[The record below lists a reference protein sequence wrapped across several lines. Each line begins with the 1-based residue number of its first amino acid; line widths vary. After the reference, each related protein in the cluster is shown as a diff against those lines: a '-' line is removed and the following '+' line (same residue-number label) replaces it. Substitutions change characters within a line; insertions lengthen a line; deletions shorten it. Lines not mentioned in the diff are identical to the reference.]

1 MAKRLDIPSDE
12 KAKLLLDAVDDRKA
26 VDPVLIDLRDKTLM
40 TDFFLVCSGT
50 SDVHIRAIAER
61 VEEVAEEQ
69 RLNRPRIEGQSVAEW
84 VLLDFGDVVLH
95 VMNAESRDRYK
106 LETFWTTPQPKGALP
121 PTPDSAGGSRSG
133 SGIGEDRTD
142 ASDAADRAMAAKML
156 AEVGDSDDE
165 DDDLDDVG
173 FDGDEEEDAAFF
185 EDADEEV
192 EPIDDEDDLGTDKT
206 PTPSSPASARNAAR
220 N

>member
-1 MAKRLDIPSDE
+1 MAKRSDIPSDE
-12 KAKLLLDAVDDRKA
+12 KARILVDAVEDRKA

-61 VEEVAEEQ
+61 VEEVADEQ
-69 RLNRPRIEGQSVAEW
+69 RLNRPRIEGQGVAEW

-95 VMNAESRDRYK
+95 IMNAESRDRYK

-121 PTPDSAGGSRSG
+121 PTPDSATAHRSG

-142 ASDAADRAMAAKML
+142 ADDKSDALDEL
-156 AEVGDSDDE
+156 EGLDFDE
-165 DDDLDDVG
+165 D
-173 FDGDEEEDAAFF
+173 EESDAAFF

-192 EPIDDEDDLGTDKT
+192 EPIDEPDDLDDEAA
-206 PTPSSPASARNAAR
+206 PAAAAPSQIVGNTNHGASRN
-220 N
+220 

>member
-1 MAKRLDIPSDE
+1 MLAAGDDFLAKRIDIASDE
-12 KAKLLLDAVDDRKA
+12 KARILVDAVEDRKA

-61 VEEVAEEQ
+61 VEEVADEQ
-69 RLNRPRIEGQSVAEW
+69 RLNRPRIEGQGVAEW
-84 VLLDFGDVVLH
+84 ILLDFGDVVLH
-95 VMNAESRDRYK
+95 IMNAESRDRYK

-121 PTPDSAGGSRSG
+121 PTPDSTGVNRSG

-142 ASDAADRAMAAKML
+142 ADDKTDALDEL
-156 AEVGDSDDE
+156 EGLDFDDDE
-165 DDDLDDVG
+165 
-173 FDGDEEEDAAFF
+173 EMDAAFF

-192 EPIDDEDDLGTDKT
+192 EPIDDPDDLDAAEDDKAAAVPPSVRVVT
-206 PTPSSPASARNAAR
+206 PDVSRN
-220 N
+220 

>member
-1 MAKRLDIPSDE
+1 MAKRIDIASDE
-12 KAKLLLDAVDDRKA
+12 KARILVDAVEDRKA

-61 VEEVAEEQ
+61 VEEVADEQ
-69 RLNRPRIEGQSVAEW
+69 RLNRPRIEGQGVAEW

-95 VMNAESRDRYK
+95 IMNAESRDRYK

-121 PTPDSAGGSRSG
+121 PTPDSTVANRSG

-142 ASDAADRAMAAKML
+142 ADDKADALDEL
-156 AEVGDSDDE
+156 EGLDFDDDE
-165 DDDLDDVG
+165 
-173 FDGDEEEDAAFF
+173 EMDAAFF

-192 EPIDDEDDLGTDKT
+192 EPIDDPDDLDTSEDDKPDPSPPVRVVT
-206 PTPSSPASARNAAR
+206 PDVIRN
-220 N
+220 

>member
-1 MAKRLDIPSDE
+1 MAKRLEISSDE
-12 KAKLLLDAVDDRKA
+12 KAKILVDAVEDRKA

-61 VEEVAEEQ
+61 VEEVADEQ
-69 RLNRPRIEGQSVAEW
+69 KLNRPRIEGQGVAEW

-121 PTPDSAGGSRSG
+121 PTPDNATAHRSG

-142 ASDAADRAMAAKML
+142 ADDRALAAKML
-156 AEVGDSDDE
+156 AETEGDDDEDDSDDE
-165 DDDLDDVG
+165 LDELDFDDD
-173 FDGDEEEDAAFF
+173 DEAFF
-185 EDADEEV
+185 EEADTEV
-192 EPIDDEDDLGTDKT
+192 EPVDEPDDLEPD
-206 PTPSSPASARNAAR
+206 PATQKSHSLTNGVSGS
-220 N
+220 